1 MKETKISLVREIL
14 ESGDTLSQLEAYKIT
29 RSDGRP
35 APVTRLS
42 AVIKDLRER
51 YGLDIE
57 TMTWE
62 DANKWLCVHRYDKS
76 DADNY
81 AVYRL
86 RGVSNG
92 K

>member
-29 RSDGRP
+29 HSDGRP

-42 AVIKDLRER
+42 AVVKELCDR
-51 YGLDIE
+51 YGLEIE
-57 TMTWE
+57 TMKPA
-62 DANKWLCVHRYDKS
+62 DANKWLGVHRYDGNGYS
-76 DADNY
+76 
-81 AVYRL
+81 VYRL

-92 K
+92 N